1 MDENMQPIVVHNE
14 KSNPSSPQHTRHS
27 EQSETQPT
35 TNNKQLTREVLL
47 QKQRELQQL
56 HYQQTQTL
64 LNKHQDEK
72 LQLTEYQR
80 MGKLD
85 PNSASQLLLQ
95 MEETHDL
102 ELKRLQDEQQVEQSE
117 LMDLIFDSAAAVT
130 SGSGGDKEKKQ
141 SPPPPQP
148 KQQKNTKALWNKA
161 AVSAVAAKTMSS
173 QKIDDYDHVQHQ
185 GEERAE
191 EQYEQQPAVSDTNET
206 YVAPWNRKKE
216 SEKKKKM
223 EGGDEQPDVSET
235 PESYVAPWNRKKKVE
250 TTHQAE
256 TTPRVTNSST
266 DMPDKVPPTLPNL
279 ESQQPTITK
288 APPLPSD
295 KQRRAEVQAVMR
307 DKTLD
312 KAEKQKKL
320 AEIKA
325 KYAAQSTPQVKKQSL
340 TVDTQEQTPV
350 TAAQSRWKRGAASA
364 VAAKGLTNN
373 FQAMKKTEGSTTP
386 IIVFIRKLKQNDP
399 SLTTIILDGRKDV
412 SENEWVD
419 LFDAIEE
426 NTYLTHLS
434 VSDCGLDDDVTTP
447 LVLALVENETVT
459 QLDLSNNPKLTNST
473 GKSLLKILKQSNQ
486 VLKKLN
492 IIGTT
497 ISDKTSDK
505 VQECLDDRDDI
516 KKLEKIQAAR
526 QQKIKELL
534 AFSASDDV
542 SPSSERLSQRL
553 LEIENEG
560 DEEDREF
567 AKSINTK
574 STNSSGED
582 GNTTTATSKKG
593 KKPRKRRVTM
603 EKTNSSK
610 SMNSTGSGN
619 SSRSSTPTQHSL
631 KSAVRATTMARQMAN
646 MGGEIT
652 NVGLNIEQVKQTRK
666 MRGECEDCGQKCF
679 NKTMFK
685 TIPLTIVGKVEDG
698 RCLRCTT

>member
-14 KSNPSSPQHTRHS
+14 KSDPSSPHRHS
-27 EQSETQPT
+27 ESSETQPT
-35 TNNKQLTREVLL
+35 TTNNKLTREVLL

-64 LNKHQDEK
+64 LNKHQNEK
-72 LQLTEYQR
+72 IQLNEYQR

-102 ELKRLQDEQQVEQSE
+102 ELKRLQDEQQVKQSE
-117 LMDLIFDSAAAVT
+117 LMDLIFDSAAVT
-130 SGSGGDKEKKQ
+130 SGEKQQKEQ
-141 SPPPPQP
+141 SPPQPPPP
-148 KQQKNTKALWNKA
+148 KQKKNTKALWNKA
-161 AVSAVAAKTMSS
+161 AVSAVAAKTINS
-173 QKIDDYDHVQHQ
+173 QKIDDYDHLQQ
-185 GEERAE
+185 EEKVE
-191 EQYEQQPAVSDTNET
+191 EQYEQESSQPA
-206 YVAPWNRKKE
+206 
-216 SEKKKKM
+216 
-223 EGGDEQPDVSET
+223 VSET

-250 TTHQAE
+250 STQHAE
-256 TTPRVTNSST
+256 TTPRTTNSNKN
-266 DMPDKVPPTLPNL
+266 MPDKVPPTLPNL
-279 ESQQPTITK
+279 ESQ
-288 APPLPSD
+288 PLPVPSD

-312 KAEKQKKL
+312 KAEKQKRL

-325 KYAAQSTPQVKKQSL
+325 KYAQSTPQVKKPSL
-340 TVDTQEQTPV
+340 TVDTQEQTPAK
-350 TAAQSRWKRGAASA
+350 AAQSRWKRGAASA

-386 IIVFIRKLKQNDP
+386 IIVFIQKLKQNDP
-399 SLTTIILDGRKDV
+399 SLTTIVLDGRKDI

-419 LFDAIEE
+419 LFDAVEE
-426 NTYLTHLS
+426 NTHLTHLS
-434 VSDCGLDDDVTTP
+434 ASNCGLDDDVTTP
-447 LVLALVENETVT
+447 LVLALVENETLS
-459 QLDLSNNPKLTNST
+459 QLDLSNNPKLTSST

-486 VLKKLN
+486 VLKKVN
-492 IIGTT
+492 ISGTA

-505 VQECLDDRDDI
+505 IQECLDDRDDT

-582 GNTTTATSKKG
+582 GTTTTTSKKG
-593 KKPRKRRVTM
+593 KKPRKRRVSM

-619 SSRSSTPTQHSL
+619 SRSSTPTQHSL

>member
-1 MDENMQPIVVHNE
+1 MQPIVVHNE

-27 EQSETQPT
+27 ESSDTQPSK
-35 TNNKQLTREVLL
+35 NNKLTREVLL

-64 LNKHQDEK
+64 LNKHQNEK
-72 LQLTEYQR
+72 MQLTDYQR
-80 MGKLD
+80 TGKLD

-102 ELKRLQDEQQVEQSE
+102 ELKRLQDEHQVEQSE
-117 LMDLIFDSAAAVT
+117 LMDLIFDSAAVTT
-130 SGSGGDKEKKQ
+130 SGGKQ
-141 SPPPPQP
+141 QRDAPPQP
-148 KQQKNTKALWNKA
+148 QPKEKKNTKALWNKA

-173 QKIDDYDHVQHQ
+173 RKIDDYDHVQQ
-185 GEERAE
+185 GEEKVE
-191 EQYEQQPAVSDTNET
+191 EQY
-206 YVAPWNRKKE
+206 
-216 SEKKKKM
+216 
-223 EGGDEQPDVSET
+223 EQPDVSET
-235 PESYVAPWNRKKKVE
+235 PESYVAPWNRKKESEKKKMEGAEQPGVNETPESYVAPWNRKKKVAS
-250 TTHQAE
+250 THQSE
-256 TTPRVTNSST
+256 TTPRVTNSNK
-266 DMPDKVPPTLPNL
+266 DMPDKEPPTLPNL
-279 ESQQPTITK
+279 ESQQPAK
-288 APPLPSD
+288 APPIPSD

-312 KAEKQKKL
+312 KAEKQKRL

-325 KYAAQSTPQVKKQSL
+325 KYASVASQSTSQVKKQPSL
-340 TVDTQEQTPV
+340 TVDTQEQTPAK
-350 TAAQSRWKRGAASA
+350 AAQSRWKRGAASA

-386 IIVFIRKLKQNDP
+386 IIVFIRKLKENDP

-419 LFDAIEE
+419 LFDAVEE
-426 NTYLTHLS
+426 NTHLTHLS

-447 LVLALVENETVT
+447 LVLALVENETLT

-486 VLKKLN
+486 VLKKVN
-492 IIGTT
+492 ITGTT

-505 VQECLDDRDDI
+505 IQECLDDRDDT

-560 DEEDREF
+560 DDEDREF
-567 AKSINTK
+567 AKSTNTK
-574 STNSSGED
+574 STNSSGE
-582 GNTTTATSKKG
+582 NASSATSKKG
-593 KKPRKRRVTM
+593 KKPRKRQVSM

-619 SSRSSTPTQHSL
+619 SRSSTPTQHSL

-685 TIPLTIVGKVEDG
+685 IIPLTITGKVEDG

>member
-1 MDENMQPIVVHNE
+1 MQPIVVHNE
-14 KSNPSSPQHTRHS
+14 KSTNPSSPQHRQS
-27 EQSETQPT
+27 ESSETQPT
-35 TNNKQLTREVLL
+35 TTNNQLTREVLL

-64 LNKHQDEK
+64 LNKHQNEK
-72 LQLTEYQR
+72 MQLTEYQR
-80 MGKLD
+80 TGKLD
-85 PNSASQLLLQ
+85 TNSASQLLLQ

-117 LMDLIFDSAAAVT
+117 LMDLIFDSAAVTT
-130 SGSGGDKEKKQ
+130 SGGKQ
-141 SPPPPQP
+141 QRDAPPQPPQP
-148 KQQKNTKALWNKA
+148 KQKKNTKALWNKA
-161 AVSAVAAKTMSS
+161 AVSDVAAKTMSS
-173 QKIDDYDHVQHQ
+173 RKIDDYDHVQHQ
-185 GEERAE
+185 GEEKVE
-191 EQYEQQPAVSDTNET
+191 EQYEQPAVSET
-206 YVAPWNRKKE
+206 PESYVAPWNRKKE
-216 SEKKKKM
+216 SEKKKM
-223 EGGDEQPDVSET
+223 EGAEQPGVSET

-250 TTHQAE
+250 STHQSE
-256 TTPRVTNSST
+256 TTPRVTNSNK
-266 DMPDKVPPTLPNL
+266 DMPDKEPPTLPNL
-279 ESQQPTITK
+279 ESQQPTK
-288 APPLPSD
+288 ALPQPSD

-312 KAEKQKKL
+312 KAEKQKRL

-325 KYAAQSTPQVKKQSL
+325 KYASAATPQKKPSL
-340 TVDTQEQTPV
+340 TVDTQEQTPAK
-350 TAAQSRWKRGAASA
+350 AAQSRWKRGAASA

-386 IIVFIRKLKQNDP
+386 IIVFIQKLKENDP

-419 LFDAIEE
+419 LFDAVEE
-426 NTYLTHLS
+426 NTHLTHLS
-434 VSDCGLDDDVTTP
+434 VSDCNLDDDVTTP
-447 LVLALVENETVT
+447 LVLALVENETLT

-486 VLKKLN
+486 VLKKVN
-492 IIGTT
+492 ITGTT

-505 VQECLDDRDDI
+505 IQECLDDRDDT

-560 DEEDREF
+560 DDEDREF
-567 AKSINTK
+567 AKSITTK

-582 GNTTTATSKKG
+582 GKTTATSKKG
-593 KKPRKRRVTM
+593 KKPRKRRVSM

-619 SSRSSTPTQHSL
+619 SRSSTPTQHSL

-652 NVGLNIEQVKQTRK
+652 NVGLNIEQVKHTRH

-685 TIPLTIVGKVEDG
+685 TIPVTIPGKVEDG